1 MVKTAL
7 VRSMLTVFFV
17 VLSAAKDLGTLPPLG
32 PLSYRDR
39 GSRHYLGYQ
48 SPSIFGVESG
58 LESRHVAPQI
68 FLSFQPLSF

>member
-1 MVKTAL
+1 MVKIAL
-7 VRSMLTVFFV
+7 VRSMAHCFIVALG
-17 VLSAAKDLGTLPPLG
+17 AAKDLGTLPPLG

-58 LESRHVAPQI
+58 LEFRHVAPQI
-68 FLSFQPLSF
+68 FQSFQPLSF

>member
-1 MVKTAL
+1 MVKIAL
-7 VRSMLTVFFV
+7 VRSMAHCFIV
-17 VLSAAKDLGTLPPLG
+17 VLSAAKDRGTFPPLV
-32 PLSYRDR
+32 PLSSPDR

-68 FLSFQPLSF
+68 FQSFQPLSF

>member
-7 VRSMLTVFFV
+7 VRSILTGFLV
-17 VLSAAKDLGTLPPLG
+17 VLSAVKDLGTFPPLV
-32 PLSYRDR
+32 PLSSPDR

-58 LESRHVAPQI
+58 LEFRHVAPQI
-68 FLSFQPLSF
+68 FLSLQPLSL